1 MPIAPSVAKRKRLA
15 ASALRPN
22 ISSSLATPRM
32 LTAPEVCEYLR
43 VSRTTLYRLFR
54 DRDIP
59 AFRVSKR
66 DWRVAVDDLARWVER
81 VSRPEIRKKGL
92 NC

>member
-1 MPIAPSVAKRKRLA
+1 MRERTALSVAKRERLA
-15 ASALRPN
+15 NAVLRPN
-22 ISSSLATPRM
+22 VGPSLTAPRM

-66 DWRVAVDDLARWVER
+66 DWRVAVDDLAKWVER
-81 VSRPEIRKKGL
+81 ESRVLRFIRKL
-92 NC
+92 

>member
-1 MPIAPSVAKRKRLA
+1 MRIAPSVAKQKRLA

-22 ISSSLATPRM
+22 IIFSLATPRM
-32 LTAPEVCEYLR
+32 LTAREVCEYLR

-81 VSRPEIRKKGL
+81 ESRAWRFTQKA
-92 NC
+92 

>member
-1 MPIAPSVAKRKRLA
+1 MRIAPSVAKQKRLA

-22 ISSSLATPRM
+22 IIFSLATPRM
-32 LTAPEVCEYLR
+32 LTAREVCEYPR

-66 DWRVAVDDLARWVER
+66 DWRVAVDDLARWVDRE
-81 VSRPEIRKKGL
+81 SRAWRFTKRA
-92 NC
+92 